1 MEIENRAIK
10 YTDIASL
17 LDINRGDIL
26 VISSDIRRLFWNEME
41 VTGALPDI
49 DILID
54 SFKEKVGE
62 EGTLLFPTFTWKF
75 CKGETYDYHKT
86 KGEVGTL
93 GNAALKRKDFKRTK
107 HPIYSFMVWGKY
119 QKGLCSLEN
128 EDSWG
133 VGSPFDFLY
142 QNKAKWLLFDIT
154 LDQGY
159 TFVHHVEQLGN
170 VPFRYQKSF
179 TAKYIDDS
187 NRVSERTYSMFV
199 RDLDIDAQQG
209 FAEMEEELVG
219 LGIEKQSTINGI
231 VYSIVDVKSSL
242 QPILDDILNNKSRK
256 LYKYKGQED

>member
-1 MEIENRAIK
+1 MCPA
-10 YTDIASL
+10 
-17 LDINRGDIL
+17 
-26 VISSDIRRLFWNEME
+26 
-41 VTGALPDI
+41 
-49 DILID
+49 
-54 SFKEKVGE
+54 
-62 EGTLLFPTFTWKF
+62 
-75 CKGETYDYHKT
+75 
-86 KGEVGTL
+86 
-93 GNAALKRKDFKRTK
+93 
-107 HPIYSFMVWGKY
+107 
-119 QKGLCSLEN
+119 
-128 EDSWG
+128 
-133 VGSPFDFLY
+133 LY

-179 TAKYIDDS
+179 TAKYIDDC
-187 NRVSERTYSMFV
+187 NRISVRPYSMFV

-242 QPILDDILNNKSRK
+242 LPILDDILNNKSRK